1 MKKLLSVIL
10 IILTLTTCISVYAEE
25 EKEMRGVWF
34 SFEDYAKN
42 LGSLTEDEYRAKADE
57 ICKNI
62 SSSGFNTIIFHV
74 RAYSDAFYDSS
85 YFTYSKYVSGQA
97 GVSPGYDPL
106 RIMCEIAHENGL
118 ELHAWINP
126 YRIGT
131 QSNITESS
139 VAYVW
144 QQTYGEERVCEV
156 DGKLYYNPASEEV
169 RQYIVEG
176 VREIVQNYPVDGI
189 HFDDYFY
196 PTTEESFDADS
207 YAASG
212 TTLTLNEWRIENVN
226 LLIKKTYDSIKE
238 IKPDVVFGIS
248 PNADI
253 EKNYSSYYADVRK
266 WGSEAG
272 YVDYLAPQ
280 IYFGYK
286 NSTMPF
292 DHVLEKWEALCT
304 VPELY
309 IGLATYKAGKEDKWA
324 GEGKNEW
331 IENCNICARQIE
343 DIRTSGKAKGFM
355 LFCYSPI
362 YDEDATENAKAELSA
377 IKVLTTESTETN
389 TSDAY
394 TGKSILEAFINMLKA
409 LFNIF
414 K

>member
-1 MKKLLSVIL
+1 MKRLLSIIL
-10 IILTLTTCISVYAEE
+10 IILVITPCISVYAEE
-25 EKEMRGVWF
+25 ETEMRGVWF
-34 SFEDYAKN
+34 SYEDYAKQ
-42 LGSLTEDEYRAKADE
+42 LGSLAEDEFMAKADQ

-74 RAYSDAFYDSS
+74 RAFSDAFYNSS
-85 YFTYSKYVSGQA
+85 YFTYSKHVYGEA
-97 GVSPGYDPL
+97 GVAPDYDPL
-106 RIMCEIAHENGL
+106 AIMCQIAHENGL

-131 QSNITESS
+131 PSNVTESS
-139 VAYVW
+139 VAYAW
-144 QQTYGEERVCEV
+144 KMQYGDERVCEV
-156 DGKLYYNPASEEV
+156 DGKWYYNPASEEV

-196 PTTEESFDADS
+196 PTADERFDKGS
-207 YAASG
+207 YNASG

-238 IKPDVVFGIS
+238 ISPNVVFGIS

-272 YVDYLAPQ
+272 YVDYLTPQ
-280 IYFGYK
+280 IYFGYE

-292 DHVLEKWEALCT
+292 DRVLEKWESLCT
-304 VPELY
+304 TPELY
-309 IGLATYKAGKEDKWA
+309 AGLAIYKAGNEDKWA

-331 IENCNICARQIE
+331 IENNNICARQIE
-343 DIRTSGKAKGFM
+343 DIRSSGKAKGFM
-355 LFCYSPI
+355 LFTYSPI
-362 YDEDATENAKAELSA
+362 YGEDTTENARAELSA
-377 IKVLTTESTETN
+377 IEAITKADTPNVIEKGSV
-389 TSDAY
+389 
-394 TGKSILEAFINMLKA
+394 LEAFINMLKA